1 MKKMTVALVVLVLL
15 AGLSLNGC
23 ASCSRELKTWKSDIL
38 GGLDR
43 VLTVY
48 NYDGTVHARYE
59 GKIDIQSSE
68 GGKVLFDF
76 EGKRYTYYNYP
87 TEVIEK

>member
-1 MKKMTVALVVLVLL
+1 MRKMWFVIFAVAIILSSCTV
-15 AGLSLNGC
+15 SQQ
-23 ASCSRELKTWKSDIL
+23 RELKTFQSNWN

-43 VLTVY
+43 IVTVY
-48 NYDGTVHARYE
+48 NFDGTVHATFE

-76 EGKRYTYYNYP
+76 EGKRYIYYNRP
-87 TEVIEK
+87 VDVIEK